1 MVKKI
6 DKEKMLKNSE
16 DLSRAIRTKKV
27 VTTMRYIMLINK
39 IDDVLEKDISA
50 DYKCIIIKELIRRFR
65 EDYEENK
72 VQP

>member
-1 MVKKI
+1 
-6 DKEKMLKNSE
+6 
-16 DLSRAIRTKKV
+16 
-27 VTTMRYIMLINK
+27 MLINK